1 MLKVANV
8 DDGVIHRVYGDE
20 VTQILSSPDHSG

>member
-8 DDGVIHRVYGDE
+8 DDGVIDWVNGDE